1 MLRIVGALS
10 PRWRDGEDTYDWRPA
25 PGFVHR
31 WGHTAR
37 SCLGD
42 YSGVTYSGMPP
53 FMGCLDS
60 GTHHC
65 WLGGAVVEGQPSG
78 WETGP
83 PVTLNSNVEE
93 QVSGDA
99 VHFTY
104 YARDTRRKLAGLL
117 TAARFR
123 VQINSRE
130 RAVSWLDLT
139 VLPRTN
145 FLRGS
150 IVLGCPFWPIPGSQ
164 VILYVTRQRWNDD
177 SGWNDVRGSW
187 YEGWE
192 ASPVFGE
199 DNFANI
205 WNNAGRALD
214 AQIPGGFAPSVRF
227 GTVVALDK
235 FRFEFRWKLAQ
246 GDTEKFLHDAIK
258 HELGPEA
265 ADGIDYSMEFVWA
278 APKCTRGHYQDGND
292 CIACPAEHYIEI
304 DGAVKSASSTGGL
317 QHPCKKC
324 QGCDFGCEYW

>member
-37 SCLGD
+37 TCLGD
-42 YSGVTYSGMPP
+42 NSGVTYSGMPP
-53 FMGCLDS
+53 FMGCHDS

-65 WLGGAVVEGQPSG
+65 WLGGAVVEGHPSG

-104 YARDTRRKLAGLL
+104 YARDTHRKLAGLL

-164 VILYVTRQRWNDD
+164 VILYVTRQRWNDGQ
-177 SGWNDVRGSW
+177 SR
-187 YEGWE
+187 WE

-214 AQIPGGFAPSVRF
+214 AQIPGGFVSSVRF
-227 GTVVALDK
+227 GTVVSLDT

-246 GDTEKFLHDAIK
+246 GNTEAFLHDAIK
-258 HELGPEA
+258 DKLGLEA

-292 CIACPAEHYIEI
+292 CIACPAKHYMDE
-304 DGAVKSASSTGGL
+304 DGAVKSASNTGGL
-317 QHPCKKC
+317 QHPCNECK
-324 QGCDFGCEYW
+324 GCDYGCEYW